1 MKETPI
7 NFIDS
12 MILATLK
19 GRKTQTRRII
29 KWPSVPEGH
38 DLNYEPF
45 YVVDNKPFYNFKRGK
60 EDIEVPI
67 DSPYGKRG
75 DRLRVKGT
83 DITLEITK
91 VRVERVQDISQEDAL
106 AEGIE
111 RVGGTFSIEPYKNYL
126 GGRNCSAPSA
136 SFMTLWNSIH
146 GPDAWDRNDWV
157 WVYDFKKL

>member
-67 DSPYGKRG
+67 DSPYGQRG

-91 VRVERVQDISQEDAL
+91 VRVERVQDISEEDVI
-106 AEGIE
+106 AEGIVCDVPHTVYCDKGF
-111 RVGGTFSIEPYKNYL
+111 RDHFID
-126 GGRNCSAPSA
+126 
-136 SFMTLWNSIH
+136 LWNSIY
-146 GPDAWDRNDWV
+146 GPGSWQRNDWV